1 MCTIVNSRMYG
12 LVDKLRARGITSDNE
27 IRICVVV
34 IIGHFDTKQMVDI
47 VSTSYDSF
55 KTTKSLAAKKLKT
68 SGKNMHSALINL
80 AVGS

>member
-1 MCTIVNSRMYG
+1 MCTIVNRRMYG
-12 LVDKLRARGITSDNE
+12 LVDKLRAHGITSDNE

-55 KTTKSLAAKKLKT
+55 KTTKSFAAKKLKT
-68 SGKNMHSALINL
+68 TGKNMRSALLKVAI
-80 AVGS
+80 GG